1 MFETVAASF
10 VPARQDSRLKNEGDV
25 EAALAGN
32 SVIEAEYKV
41 PFAAMEG
48 HVQKIT
54 DEALQQID
62 GKMTTLVH

>member
-1 MFETVAASF
+1 MHSGRTNRMHVDFYFFDAQMNPVSKL
-10 VPARQDSRLKNEGDV
+10 SG
-25 EAALAGN
+25 
-32 SVIEAEYKV
+32 EAEYKV

-62 GKMTTLVH
+62 AKMTTLVH